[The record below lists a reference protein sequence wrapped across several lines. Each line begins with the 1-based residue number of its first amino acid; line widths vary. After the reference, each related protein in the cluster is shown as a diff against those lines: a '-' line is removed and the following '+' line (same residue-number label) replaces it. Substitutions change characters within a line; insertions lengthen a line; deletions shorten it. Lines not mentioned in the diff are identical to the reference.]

1 MELTQLYYFYLT
13 AKYEHISRT
22 SKEINIAQPALTK
35 QIHNLED
42 ELGVSL
48 FKRVGRNIKLT
59 EWGVWLK
66 NNIEEPLNKLH
77 NIKEEIE
84 HLKLSNHIKICAKV
98 ASNFIT
104 NIMLNFKEQHND
116 ITFSLTLSGEDDCDI
131 LVKTA
136 KEGFKEEI
144 CLASGNFFWN
154 KIKDITDLESAPF
167 ITFTVNKEL
176 RKTIDDYFN
185 IKNIKANIA
194 FECENINSIHDLI
207 KRDNGIGF
215 IPEFTSGVLKN
226 DLKLFTD
233 SNFIIT
239 RYIEVKKNPY
249 GICNEKLLEE
259 FYDYMCDCFK
269 NKRVI

>member
-13 AKYEHISRT
+13 AKYEHISRA

-48 FKRVGRNIKLT
+48 FKRVGRN
-59 EWGVWLK
+59 
-66 NNIEEPLNKLH
+66 
-77 NIKEEIE
+77 
-84 HLKLSNHIKICAKV
+84 
-98 ASNFIT
+98 IT

-207 KRDNGIGF
+207 KKDNGIGF

-226 DLKLFTD
+226 DLKLFAD